1 MPTPLKPNQN
11 IMIYHRQHKLN
22 FEMKTLQMA
31 TDHYNIGYT
40 LNGDR
45 KCITHTKSY
54 CYHKGD
60 ISVIAPYIYHK
71 TTALTDVPYDSILIK
86 FNYDFA
92 KPFIN
97 EYGTCVFNSLYSK
110 NVYRFDANMQ
120 EKLLI
125 HLFDMLEIYDENE
138 EHCEF
143 ILQGML
149 FRLFDMVLRYSIGT
163 DDSEIFASPISENII
178 DALTY
183 METHYFE
190 SPSVTAAAETAC
202 LSTAY
207 FSRLFHKQLGKTY
220 SEYLDSIK
228 IYHAVQLLQQTNKS
242 IMEIATTVGYCH
254 GNYLCER
261 FKKIMGISP
270 REWRKHNVSQ

>member
-1 MPTPLKPNQN
+1 MPIPLKPNQN
-11 IMIYHRQHKLN
+11 IMIYHRHHKVH

-45 KCITHTKSY
+45 KCITLTKSY

-60 ISVIAPYIYHK
+60 ISVIAPYIYHR
-71 TTALTDVPYDSILIK
+71 TIALTDVPYDSILIK

-97 EYGTCVFNSLYSK
+97 EYGIHIFDSLYSK
-110 NVYRFDANMQ
+110 NIYSFDADMQ
-120 EKLLI
+120 GKI
-125 HLFDMLEIYDENE
+125 RTHLFDMLEIYDKNE

-149 FRLFDMVLRYSIGT
+149 FRLFDMVLRYSIKS
-163 DDSEIFASPISENII
+163 DNLEFFASPLSKNII
-178 DALTY
+178 DAITY

-190 SPSVTAAAETAC
+190 SPSVTTVAEIAC

-207 FSRLFHKQLGKTY
+207 FSRLFHRQLGKTY
-220 SEYLDSIK
+220 SDYLDNIK
-228 IYHAVQLLQQTNKS
+228 IYHAVLLLEQTNKS
-242 IMEIATTVGYCH
+242 IMEIASAVGYCH

-270 REWRKHNVSQ
+270 REWRKHNLLQ